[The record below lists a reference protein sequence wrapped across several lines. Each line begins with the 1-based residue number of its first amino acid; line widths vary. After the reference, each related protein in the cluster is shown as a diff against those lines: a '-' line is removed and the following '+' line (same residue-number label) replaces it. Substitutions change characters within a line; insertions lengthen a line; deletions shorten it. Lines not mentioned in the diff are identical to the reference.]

1 MKIAVVFYSMYGHMH
16 AMAEA
21 ALEGAVT
28 VPGAEGGLYRF
39 PETLDPKVLE
49 MLGATEVQKK
59 LSSIPEVTLD
69 VIKDADGIIFGIP
82 TRFGNMLGQARAFF
96 DTTGQLWAQGALIG
110 KVGSVM
116 SSSATQHGGQ
126 ESTILTSIVTLMHH
140 GMVIVGLPYSFQGQ
154 MTIDEISGSS
164 PYGASTITG
173 GKGERM
179 PSENEL
185 SAARF
190 QGEYVAEIA
199 KKLST

>member
-82 TRFGNMLGQARAFF
+82 TRFGNMPGQARAFF

-116 SSSATQHGGQ
+116 SSSSTQHGGQ